1 MGNSASSKVEKRNN
15 FSDNPIIG
23 ILENM
28 KDSVAINLM
37 NVEYV
42 TYLDEKRVQFHF
54 VSGNSIIVLRDT
66 IFTTDTPMKK
76 QIDY

>member
-1 MGNSASSKVEKRNN
+1 
-15 FSDNPIIG
+15 
-23 ILENM
+23 M